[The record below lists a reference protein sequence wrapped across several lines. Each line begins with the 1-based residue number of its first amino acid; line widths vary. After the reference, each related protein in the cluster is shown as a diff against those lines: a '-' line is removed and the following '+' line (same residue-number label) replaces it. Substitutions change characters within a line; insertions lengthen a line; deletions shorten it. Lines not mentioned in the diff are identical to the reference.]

1 MNKNKIIHVKHTTV
15 IHPRPPFISIIML
28 DADLTAISKRDQVRR
43 GVREALQSYRA
54 VRRSPFLPLVDID
67 SDDRHPTVHSRDPG
81 GRDLSFVVD
90 LVCAFIQGNII
101 TSVDKLK

>member
-67 SDDRHPTVHSRDPG
+67 SDDRRPTVHSRDPG

-90 LVCAFIQGNII
+90 LVCAFIQGDII

>member
-90 LVCAFIQGNII
+90 LVCASIRANIMI
-101 TSVDKLK
+101 SVDSDR